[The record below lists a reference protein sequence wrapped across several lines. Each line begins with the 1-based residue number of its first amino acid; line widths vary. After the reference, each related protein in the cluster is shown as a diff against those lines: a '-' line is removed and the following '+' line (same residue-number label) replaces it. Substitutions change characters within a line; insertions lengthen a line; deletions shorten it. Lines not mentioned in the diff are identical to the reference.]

1 MWIKKGFEF
10 VKRKKI
16 IMFEIFMMFFIGFM
30 VSGINLIDE
39 DINMEKVVFLM
50 EFFGGEEDKSGDNIR
65 VFSFV
70 IRNMWN
76 NFKIMGG
83 VKEIYSFV

>member
-50 EFFGGEEDKSGDNIR
+50 EFFGGEEDKSGDNLR

-76 NFKIMGG
+76 SFKIMGG
-83 VKEIYSFV
+83 VREIYSLV